1 MSPLKV
7 IICDDDPIQRDS
19 IGVCFTVSGSR
30 YDLTEFELG
39 ADMLDY
45 LKTSHADLVCLD
57 LGLPDMDGLDV
68 LRQLRKTS
76 GVPVI
81 VVSGNNSKESVVRA
95 LAVGADDYITKPFA
109 PIELMARVGAVT
121 RRTSGRKPQRA
132 TFIAPGLTL
141 DFDSRTA
148 TVDDKQIELNLGE
161 WELLQSLTQ
170 DPGVVVKYSALK
182 KKAWGDATVSDAAV
196 HMAVRRLRNK
206 LNCNSR
212 KVHLIRAHRGIGYS
226 LSAS

>member
-1 MSPLKV
+1 MKV

-141 DFDSRTA
+141 DFDRRTA
-148 TVDDKQIELNLGE
+148 TVVDKQIELNLGE

-170 DPGVVVKYSALK
+170 DPGGGVKYSALK

-196 HMAVRRLRNK
+196 HMAVRRLRK
-206 LNCNSR
+206 KVNCNSR

>member
-7 IICDDDPIQRDS
+7 IICDDDPVQRDS

-39 ADMLDY
+39 ADLLNY

-81 VVSGNNSKESVVRA
+81 IVSGNNSKESVVRA

-132 TFIAPGLTL
+132 TFVAPGLTL

-148 TVDDKQIELNLGE
+148 TVDGTQIALNLNE
-161 WELLQSLTQ
+161 WELLLSLTHE
-170 DPGVVVKYSALK
+170 PGVVVEYSSLK

-196 HMAVRRLRNK
+196 HMAVRRLRK
-206 LNCNSR
+206 KMNCSSR
-212 KVHLIRAHRGIGYS
+212 KVHLIRAHRGVGYS

>member
-1 MSPLKV
+1 MKV

-121 RRTSGRKPQRA
+121 RRTLGRKPQRA
-132 TFIAPGLTL
+132 TFNAPGLTL

-148 TVDDKQIELNLGE
+148 TVDDKQIELNLSE
-161 WELLQSLTQ
+161 WKLLQSLTQ

-196 HMAVRRLRNK
+196 HMAVRRLRKK
-206 LNCNSR
+206 LNCDSR
-212 KVHLIRAHRGIGYS
+212 KVDLIRAHRGIGYS